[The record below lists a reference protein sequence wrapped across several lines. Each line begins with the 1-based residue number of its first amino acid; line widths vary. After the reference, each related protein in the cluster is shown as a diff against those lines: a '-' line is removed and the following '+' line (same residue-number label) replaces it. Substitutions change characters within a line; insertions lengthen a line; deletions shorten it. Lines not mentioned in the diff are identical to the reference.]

1 MNIDL
6 VAKKDASELKNYKK
20 LYGLKISA
28 KKDLSS
34 KN

>member
-20 LYGLKISA
+20 LFGLKISA
-28 KKDLSS
+28 KKDPLQ